1 MKIVFLSIIV
11 WFECVNSLPAQRDE
25 IRFKGMLKAFHAA
38 VKANDVRQISN
49 MIKFP
54 LPTNVS
60 SQDLEN
66 GVPTD
71 LISKQELKKY
81 YAQMFHAKVVR
92 LMPRYKYDDISEV
105 SSSSGRYY
113 TLLQKVTDKG
123 SKMYE
128 LYIQYPEDQ
137 SQSESY
143 FSFVF
148 GQVSREYKVIGYYA
162 KWPVKL

>member
-1 MKIVFLSIIV
+1 MKVVFLSIII
-11 WFECVNSLPAQRDE
+11 WFKCINGVPAQSNE
-25 IRFKGMLKAFHAA
+25 VRFKGMLKAFCIA
-38 VKANDVRQISN
+38 VKANNVGQIST
-49 MIKFP
+49 MSKFP

-66 GVPTD
+66 GLPTD

-81 YAQMFHAKVVR
+81 YAQIFHAKVVR
-92 LMPRYKYDDISEV
+92 LIPRSKYEDISEV
-105 SSSSGRYY
+105 SSSNGRYY
-113 TLLQKVTDKG
+113 AVLQKVTDKG

-137 SQSESY
+137 SQAESY

-148 GQVSREYKVIGYYA
+148 GQVSGQYKVIGYYA
-162 KWPVKL
+162 KWPVK